1 MEVNELSTFSPGCV
15 PARRECDLLRAKVGH
30 DIGRS
35 ARSPRMSTQ
44 RKISCEKNAL
54 LGQLERE
61 QGDNQTGRKGRAVEE
76 SGTVLLLAVEIS
88 KLPGCL
94 GLCGYPGRLG
104 FVRNYEGSDHA
115 SLITTTPH
123 HTTPYHSHYSIAA
136 QRIVTQ

>member
-1 MEVNELSTFSPGCV
+1 MRFALMEVNELSTFSPGCV

-61 QGDNQTGRKGRAVEE
+61 QGTTKREGREERWKKAVLCYC
-76 SGTVLLLAVEIS
+76 LL
-88 KLPGCL
+88 
-94 GLCGYPGRLG
+94 
-104 FVRNYEGSDHA
+104 
-115 SLITTTPH
+115 
-123 HTTPYHSHYSIAA
+123 
-136 QRIVTQ
+136 